1 MAIGPIELQG
11 TIARTQDYSTIKQ
24 NEDQKGLIDQGN
36 FQHQFNKEINER
48 PHQITHSDN
57 ADFHERKFD
66 AREKGDNEYSG
77 DGGRERKR
85 KREEE
90 AGKVLL
96 KGQSSF
102 DVKI

>member
-11 TIARTQDYSTIKQ
+11 TIARTQDYSSIKQ
-24 NEDQKGLIDQGN
+24 NEDLKGLIDQGN
-36 FQHQFNKEINER
+36 FQNHFNKEINER
-48 PHQITHSDN
+48 PHQVTHSDN

-66 AREKGDNEYSG
+66 AKEKGDNEYSG
-77 DGGRERKR
+77 DGGKGRKR
-85 KREEE
+85 KKEET
-90 AGKVLL
+90 GKVQL